1 MNIHENEE
9 VAELPIP
16 IKSEVEYAIKQL
28 KNGKSPG
35 IDNISSELI
44 KEGCT
49 VLTELCMDYKDMAKH
64 LDNILNNTITNKK

>member
-1 MNIHENEE
+1 MNIRENEE
-9 VAELPIP
+9 IAELPIL
-16 IKSEVEYAIKQL
+16 KSEVEYAIKKL

-49 VLTELCMDYKDMAKH
+49 VLRELLTELCQTIWTTKIWPRVWKH
-64 LDNILNNTITNKK
+64 P